1 MPVNW
6 FCYPSG
12 HYDATVV
19 AAVRAAGYK
28 GSTTVVPGWAHRGD
42 DPYRLQRLRV
52 LGGTSPAALL
62 SLIVATEDDPPA
74 PASYNGT

>member
-19 AAVRAAGYK
+19 AAVKDAGYL
-28 GSTTVVPGWAHRGD
+28 GGTTVVPGWAHRSD
-42 DPYRLQRLRV
+42 DPYRLHRLRV
-52 LGGTSPAALL
+52 LGGTSGAQLLSELASIRANPAA
-62 SLIVATEDDPPA
+62 PP
-74 PASYNGT
+74 SYSGA